1 MMSILIAEQPEVQEV
16 CWVCSSQSCSCS
28 KTASGVKGMPSSFLS
43 LYGFSYCLLLS
54 DQGTVF
60 IPTNEAFK
68 LLSGDKMEKAIS
80 ADLDRWLFNFFDHQ
94 NFLRSPSSFLIIN
107 DHCPHLF
114 MIKTILTI
122 VIKTIM
128 KIWPHCTQQDSW
140 TPLPGPECA
149 VRRHSDTSTSGRCW
163 GQFRI

>member
-28 KTASGVKGMPSSFLS
+28 KTASCVKGMPSSFLS
-43 LYGFSYCLLLS
+43 VYCFSYCLLLS

-80 ADLDRWLFNFFDHQ
+80 ADLDRWLFNLFDRQSLLRSSSSVFNHQ
-94 NFLRSPSSFLIIN
+94 NYY
-107 DHCPHLF
+107 DHSPHLF

-122 VIKTIM
+122 VIKIIM
-128 KIWPHCTQQDSW
+128 IIWPHRTQQDSW

-149 VRRHSDTSTSGRCW
+149 VRWHPDTSTSGRCW
-163 GQFRI
+163 G